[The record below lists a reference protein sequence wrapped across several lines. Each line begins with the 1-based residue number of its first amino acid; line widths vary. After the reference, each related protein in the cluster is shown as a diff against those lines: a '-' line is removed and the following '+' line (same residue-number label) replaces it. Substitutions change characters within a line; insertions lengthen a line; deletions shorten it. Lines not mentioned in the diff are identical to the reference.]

1 MKKYTQEFKDSILG
15 FFLSGN
21 NITQACEMACLLH
34 SIPYNDIL
42 RRKASRWLEKNKVSN
57 NIEIEKTDVFKEA
70 KKKVFDESKKRFI
83 ISWCQSETDINER
96 FLSNIEA
103 YASHIDASIH
113 IIAGRYKNPI
123 SLSASKSIQNKEDV
137 LQNSW
142 HERVLPYLD
151 ANRHKI
157 HKHLCI
163 LSDLKIQPT
172 ASTPLSGINGLT
184 GLESCIVGHP
194 RVHLKSLPI
203 LDGYPHKLLLT
214 TGSVSVENYT
224 DTKVGKK
231 GEFHHTLGFVVVE
244 LDGNDFHVRQVT
256 SDEDGTF
263 YDLEYCVFGGIVS
276 KHNEPTVIVFGDLHL
291 GETNE
296 EALKTSFDMAD
307 KLKCTQIILHDIAD
321 FHSISHHELKDP
333 IALLKREDNGS
344 DNLKKEL
351 DSIVDFLNEKSNYN
365 FTIVKSNHCAFI
377 DRWIA
382 SNDWRKSNNKRT
394 YLELAYNLIN
404 NKENKGVLPMYLK
417 INNVRNINCLGI
429 NDSVRVNDWELGVHG
444 HLGTNGSRGGA
455 MQFKN
460 LNTKL
465 ITGHSHTCE
474 RLDGLVTVGTMTKL
488 RMNYNNGLSSWN
500 HANAVIY
507 PNGKVQ
513 LIIINKDTYKYT
525 TL

>member
-1 MKKYTQEFKDSILG
+1 MKKYTKEFKREVEAMVAD
-15 FFLSGN
+15 N
-21 NITQACEMACLLH
+21 WNITTTCRAACIKYD
-34 SIPYNDIL
+34 IPYDDNV
-42 RRKASRWLEKNKVSN
+42 RRAMSLHLEKKGITN
-57 NIEIEKTDVFKEA
+57 NTMVDDSDLFKEA
-70 KKKVFDESKKRFI
+70 QKKQLDKTKSKFI
-83 ISWCQSETDINER
+83 VTWCQSETKINDN
-96 FLSNIEA
+96 LLTNIEA
-103 YASHIDASIH
+103 YANHIGADISV
-113 IIAGRYKNPI
+113 IAGRYKNPT
-123 SLSASKSIQNKEDV
+123 SLDADKRTKDKE
-137 LQNSW
+137 
-142 HERVLPYLD
+142 ERIAWDKRVVPYLD
-151 ANRHKI
+151 ANRHKV

-184 GLESCIVGHP
+184 GLESCIIGHP
-194 RVHLKSLPI
+194 RVHLKSLPV

-214 TGSVSVENYT
+214 TGAISVENYT

-256 SDEDGTF
+256 ADEDGSF
-263 YDLEYCVFGGIVS
+263 YDLELFVDNGEVS
-276 KHNEPTVIVFGDLHL
+276 VHDGAECIVFGDLHL
-291 GETNE
+291 GETNN
-296 EALKTSFDMAD
+296 EALKTSFELAD
-307 KLKCTQIILHDIAD
+307 NLKCNNIVLHDIAD

-333 IALLKREDNGS
+333 ISLLKREDDGS
-344 DNLKKEL
+344 DNLKREL
-351 DSIVDFLNEKSNYN
+351 DNVVSFLKYKADYN
-365 FTIVKSNHCAFI
+365 FTIVKSNHCVFI
-377 DRWIA
+377 DRWIG

-404 NKENKGVLPMYLK
+404 DPENKGVLPMYLK
-417 INNVRNINCLGI
+417 MNNLENINCLGI
-429 NDSVRVNDWELGVHG
+429 NDSYRVGDWELGVHG

-465 ITGHSHTCE
+465 ITGHSHSCE

-507 PNGKVQ
+507 PNGKTQ
-513 LIIINKDTYKYT
+513 LIIINKDSYKYT
-525 TL
+525 TI